1 MTNDER
7 HEDELID
14 EALAALERDPT
25 APAEPRAE
33 TPRGADAETLVR
45 LYTEVLGLVAYDA
58 PPLAPAPALR
68 EKVLALVRGDE
79 TMEVEPEKP
88 QAAERQAPP
97 VPFPAGATLFGQPLE
112 TPQSQRHPAAT
123 AAPYG
128 RPACRWP
135 LALAAS
141 VALACLG
148 LSAWLWLGLQEQRA
162 EIDRLRAER
171 ARLQE
176 QVAALESEG
185 GGEELAALR
194 ERLGLVTSPAV
205 EVMPLR
211 PVEEEAAAPPRSR
224 GVLYVAA
231 DHQHWFLSVDGLPPA
246 GSERDYQLWFIADG
260 KPVPAGTFDLEPG
273 ASASLSAP
281 TMPAGTE
288 LAAITVEPAGG
299 APQPTGPMVLKS
311 AEPLKIL

>member
-25 APAEPRAE
+25 VPAGPRAE
-33 TPRGADAETLVR
+33 APRGADAETLVR

-79 TMEVEPEKP
+79 TMEVEPEEP
-88 QAAERQAPP
+88 PAERQAPP
-97 VPFPAGATLFGQPLE
+97 VSFPSGATLFGQPLE
-112 TPQSQRHPAAT
+112 PTPQRHPAA
-123 AAPYG
+123 AAAYG
-128 RPACRWP
+128 RPARRWP

-171 ARLQE
+171 DGLRE

-185 GGEELAALR
+185 GGELAALR
-194 ERLGLVTSPAV
+194 QRLGLVTSPAV

-211 PVEEEAAAPPRSR
+211 PVDGEAAAPPRSR

-246 GSERDYQLWFIADG
+246 GPERDYQLWFIADG

>member
-7 HEDELID
+7 HEDQLIE
-14 EALAALERDPT
+14 EALAGLERDVT
-25 APAEPRAE
+25 APGEPRADA
-33 TPRGADAETLVR
+33 PRGADAETLVR

-58 PPLAPAPALR
+58 PPAAPAPELR
-68 EKVLALVRGDE
+68 ERVLALVRGDE
-79 TMEVEPEKP
+79 TMEVEPDEP
-88 QAAERQAPP
+88 QAAELHTPP
-97 VPFPAGATLFGQPLE
+97 VPFPPGATLFGQPLE
-112 TPQSQRHPAAT
+112 PPPPQRHPVA

-128 RPACRWP
+128 RPARRWP

-148 LSAWLWLGLQEQRA
+148 LSAWFWLGLEQQRA
-162 EIDRLRAER
+162 EIDSLRVQRDRLE
-171 ARLQE
+171 E
-176 QVAALESEG
+176 QVAELEREG
-185 GGEELAALR
+185 GGELAALR
-194 ERLGLVTSPAV
+194 QRLGLVTSPAV

-211 PVEEEAAAPPRSR
+211 PVEGEAAAPPRSR

-246 GSERDYQLWFIADG
+246 GPERDYQLWFIAGG
-260 KPVPAGTFDLEPG
+260 KPVPAGTFDLEAG
-273 ASASLSAP
+273 APASLSAP

-311 AEPLKIL
+311 TEPLKIL

>member
-14 EALAALERDPT
+14 EALAGARTRPDRARGAARRDP
-25 APAEPRAE
+25 ARRRRRDAGPPLH
-33 TPRGADAETLVR
+33 RGAGAG
-45 LYTEVLGLVAYDA
+45 GLRRAAGGA
-58 PPLAPAPALR
+58 PPALR

-148 LSAWLWLGLQEQRA
+148 LPAWLWLGLQEQRA

-194 ERLGLVTSPAV
+194 ERLGPPTSPAV

-211 PVEEEAAAPPRSR
+211 PVEGEAAAPPRSR

-273 ASASLSAP
+273 ASASSPPPRRCPPAP
-281 TMPAGTE
+281 SSPRSPSSPPA
-288 LAAITVEPAGG
+288 APPNPPARWCSR
-299 APQPTGPMVLKS
+299 APS
-311 AEPLKIL
+311 R

>member
-1 MTNDER
+1 VTNDER
-7 HEDELID
+7 HEDQLIE
-14 EALAALERDPT
+14 EALAGLERDPT
-25 APAEPRAE
+25 APGGPRAE
-33 TPRGADAETLVR
+33 VPRGAEAETLVR
-45 LYTEVLGLVAYDA
+45 LYGEVLGLVAYDA
-58 PPLAPAPALR
+58 PPLAPAPELR

-79 TMEVEPEKP
+79 TMEVEPEEAKP
-88 QAAERQAPP
+88 AEPPAPP
-97 VPFPAGATLFGQPLE
+97 VQFPAGATLFGQPLD
-112 TPQSQRHPAAT
+112 
-123 AAPYG
+123 
-128 RPACRWP
+128 RPAPRPARRWP

-148 LSAWLWLGLQEQRA
+148 LSGWLWLGIERQRA
-162 EIDRLRAER
+162 EIQSLRAER
-171 ARLQE
+171 DRLQQ
-176 QVAALESEG
+176 QVAALEREG
-185 GGEELAALR
+185 GGDAELAALR
-194 ERLGLVTSPAV
+194 QRLGLVTSPAV

-211 PVEEEAAAPPRSR
+211 PVEGETAAAPGSR

-246 GSERDYQLWFIADG
+246 GPERDYQLWFIAGG

-273 ASASLSAP
+273 APANLSAP